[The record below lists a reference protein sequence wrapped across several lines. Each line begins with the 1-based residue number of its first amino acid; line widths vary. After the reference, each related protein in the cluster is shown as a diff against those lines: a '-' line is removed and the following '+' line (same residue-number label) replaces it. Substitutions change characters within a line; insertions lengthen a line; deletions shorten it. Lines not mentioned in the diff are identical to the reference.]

1 MRLQNWRFSQPG
13 KTPFIK
19 YVPLAVVLLAVGSCA
34 GLVVTNSR
42 QNVVISAPDREVYLT
57 IRPSTV
63 KDVLNQA
70 EISLGPGDSVYPS
83 LDTQTKDG
91 MRITVER
98 AKPVFVISGGRVS
111 TVFTSERNVG
121 KVLELAKVSLAAED
135 KVVPGI
141 DQEVPPDGTIR
152 VVKVTYGEVTV
163 DEKLPFDTEKRE
175 DSSLE
180 AGLVRVYREGTPGIV
195 RVTYTVKYEDGKEV
209 SRQEKSRVKVKDPT
223 PRILL
228 VGTKR
233 EVSRGGQNIRFE
245 RALEVMAT
253 AYCPCSKCC
262 GPYANGYTH
271 TGVPAK
277 RGVIAVD
284 PRVIPLGTRVY
295 VDGYGFGVA
304 ADTGSAIKGQRIDV
318 CFDTHEEALAWG
330 IRKVKVFILR

>member
-1 MRLQNWRFSQPG
+1 MQNWRFSQLG

-98 AKPVFVISGGRVS
+98 AKPVFVISGGRIS

>member
-1 MRLQNWRFSQPG
+1 MQNWRFSQPG

>member
-1 MRLQNWRFSQPG
+1 MQNWRFSQLD

-98 AKPVFVISGGRVS
+98 AKPVFVISGDRIS

-284 PRVIPLGTRVY
+284 PKVIPLGTRVY

-330 IRKVKVFILR
+330 KRKVKVFILR